1 MPIYIDPTAI
11 IIGDVKLADGVSVW
25 PYAVLRGDEGR
36 IVVGEGSNIQDHVM
50 LHVGPGFPTI
60 IGKDC
65 TVGHGAVING
75 AEIGDRCIIG
85 MNCSIVE
92 GAVIGD
98 ECVVGAGSVIT
109 GKTVIPPRSLVVGV
123 PGKVVK
129 TGDASFGERA
139 LENARAY
146 QKLRDEH
153 LAGKYTRRMGR

>member
-11 IIGDVKLADGVSVW
+11 IIGDVRLADGVSVW
-25 PYAVLRGDEGR
+25 PYAVLRGDEGH

-75 AEIGDRCIIG
+75 AEIGDRCIVG
-85 MNCSIVE
+85 MNSSIVE
-92 GAVIGD
+92 GAVLGE
-98 ECVVGAGSVIT
+98 ECVIGAGSVIT
-109 GKTVIPPRSLVVGV
+109 GKTVIPAGSLVVGV

-129 TGDASFGERA
+129 QLSPEQMKYPEANCEEYVELSRKY
-139 LENARAY
+139 LEAR
-146 QKLRDEH
+146 R
-153 LAGKYTRRMGR
+153 